1 MNLLTVT
8 NDNGIPFNV
17 VIRPEAPCAGCN
29 KAVHIYDDRFH
40 DWPSWKEFGQ
50 FVSSYYT
57 DTILSHR
64 DGEGINLDGGAPDWN
79 LSAENVAAI
88 KEFIKGQEKI

>member
-1 MNLLTVT
+1 MNLLKVT
-8 NDNGIPFNV
+8 NQNGIPFNV

-40 DWPSWKEFGQ
+40 NSPDWKEFGQ

-57 DTILSHR
+57 STILSH
-64 DGEGINLDGGAPDWN
+64 GNNGINLHGGVPSWT

-88 KEFIKGQEKI
+88 KEFIKAEENA